1 MMIRRI
7 FVTFLIIMLTI
18 SSGCWDRR
26 ELDDLGIVNG
36 IGIESAPGGKIR
48 IIAQTLNTSAI
59 VRGTGGGGAGTT
71 FQKAYRNTVAEGN
84 SLQDAIDNLTKV
96 TPIQR
101 FFSHNSVVIVS
112 EELAR
117 KQGIRSIMDFLER
130 NPELRLD
137 PWLIIGRGSLVSLM
151 DQPGRITLI
160 PSQRIDNYMKIHKIS
175 STYAPLN
182 VGQFIRSIQSP
193 CCQPYTAV
201 IETGPNESLSDE
213 PGHDLA
219 SGVVPEPLNQIIV
232 NGTAVFKED
241 KMVGWLNAPESRGLL
256 WVRGEVEQGYI
267 NFSIPGEQDRF
278 AETSILRSSSKL
290 EPSIKDG
297 QIMITATIKVD
308 TYLIEVQG
316 NIDPG
321 ITEELK
327 KLEDA
332 QDAEIS
338 KEIKAALKKAQG
350 EYHADIF
357 GFGAA
362 IHRGYPAEWKQLEAQ
377 WDEAFPGLQVEI
389 KVESSIR
396 HTSLINKPAEAA
408 RQ

>member
-48 IIAQTLNTSAI
+48 IIAQTLNTTAI

-96 TPIQR
+96 TPIER
-101 FFSHNSVVIVS
+101 FFSHNNVVIVS

-117 KQGIRSIMDFLER
+117 KRGIRDITDFLER

-160 PSQRIDNYMKIHKIS
+160 PTQRINSYMKINKIS
-175 STYAPLN
+175 ASFAPLN
-182 VGQFIRSIQSP
+182 VGQFIRLMQSP

-201 IETGPNESLSDE
+201 IETGPNESLSAE

-219 SGVVPEPLNQIIV
+219 SGVVPEPVNQIMV

-241 KMVGWLNAPESRGLL
+241 KMVGWLNAAESRGLL
-256 WVRGEVEQGYI
+256 WVRGEVKQGNI
-267 NFSIPGEQDRF
+267 NFPIPGEEEKS
-278 AETSILRSSSKL
+278 AETSILKSWSKI

-297 QIMITATIKVD
+297 QVSITVHIKVN
-308 TYLIEVQG
+308 TYLIEIQG
-316 NIDPG
+316 NIDPEM
-321 ITEELK
+321 TAALK
-327 KLEDA
+327 RLEA
-332 QDAEIS
+332 SQEAAISREI
-338 KEIKAALKKAQG
+338 EATLKKAQG
-350 EYHADIF
+350 EYNADIF
-357 GFGAA
+357 GFGEA
-362 IHRGYPAEWKQLEAQ
+362 IHRSYPAEWKQLEAQ
-377 WDEAFPGLQVEI
+377 WDEVFPGLQVQI

-396 HTSLINKPAEAA
+396 HTSLIEKPAEPAEE
-408 RQ
+408 